1 MGREV
6 KSVNWEIIKGCER
19 LTHGCDSCPSY
30 WYYKKNGLDYS
41 VKVVMDNLSIPE
53 LEETPTK
60 YLVAH
65 GSDLFHE
72 SVSVDNL
79 KIIFNVMNNASHH
92 TFEIATKRIERA
104 SCISSE
110 FEWSDNIHLG
120 VAVESGKYR
129 WRLDYL
135 RDIPAKY
142 RFLSM
147 CPMLGSFDNANLSSI
162 DYVGIVE
169 ETWGMKRPMDMKWA
183 EGLISQCE
191 KQGVAHT
198 LHKSYTWEPN

>member
-1 MGREV
+1 MKR
-6 KSVNWEIIKGCER
+6 VNWEIVKGCER

-30 WYYKKNGLDYS
+30 WYYQKHGLDYS
-41 VKVVMDNLSIPE
+41 VKVAMENLSVPE

-72 SVSVDNL
+72 SVSVNHL
-79 KIIFNVMNNASHH
+79 KIIFQAMNNASHH
-92 TFEIATKRIERA
+92 IFEIATKRIERA
-104 SCISSE
+104 ACVSKSL
-110 FEWSDNIHLG
+110 EWSDNIHLG
-120 VAVESGKYR
+120 VAVESGRYR

-142 RFLSM
+142 RFLSV
-147 CPMLGSFDNANLSSI
+147 CPMLGPFPNANLSGI

-183 EGLISQCE
+183 EELIYQCDE
-191 KQGVAHT
+191 QGVAHT
-198 LHKSYTWEPN
+198 LNESYAWEPN